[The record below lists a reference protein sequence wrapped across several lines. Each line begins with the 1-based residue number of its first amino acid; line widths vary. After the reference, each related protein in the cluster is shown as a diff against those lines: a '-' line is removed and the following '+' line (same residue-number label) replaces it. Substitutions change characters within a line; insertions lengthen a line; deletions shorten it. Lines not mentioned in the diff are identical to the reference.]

1 MIYLGVKFISFMVVG
16 MVCVKKKKKRK
27 EHKPNV
33 ISIET

>member
-16 MVCVKKKKKRK
+16 RVCVKKKKRK

>member
-16 MVCVKKKKKRK
+16 RVCVKKKRK

>member
-16 MVCVKKKKKRK
+16 RVCVKKKRK
-27 EHKPNV
+27 EKNKPNV